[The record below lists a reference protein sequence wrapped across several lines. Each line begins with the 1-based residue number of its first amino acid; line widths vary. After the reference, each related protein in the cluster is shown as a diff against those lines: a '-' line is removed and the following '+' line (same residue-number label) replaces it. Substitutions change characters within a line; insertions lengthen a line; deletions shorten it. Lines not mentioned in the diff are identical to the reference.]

1 VSSDGNNATLFP
13 GLVADWT
20 TQGTTTAAE
29 RPVTVQQPEGKARG
43 AHDLS
48 LPEERYRD
56 IRLLGVG
63 GAGEVR
69 QVLDRTL
76 NRLVAVKTLRS
87 KFAKSDQMMRR
98 FIHEAQIVAQLE
110 HPGIVPVHDLG
121 RLPDGTWF
129 LTMTEIK
136 GQDLDKILR
145 GFHKQ
150 RREERGPL
158 TGIYGGWT
166 IRRFIDTLRI
176 ICGAVGFAHTKGV
189 IHRDL
194 KPENVMIG
202 DHGEIRVVDWGLAK
216 IIGSEEREEYE
227 AVLAEGGDNWAGDG
241 PAKTRYG
248 VVAGTPAYMPPE
260 QAAGRLDELGPPS
273 DVWALGGMLYSSLY
287 GRLPYRGG
295 ARAVIELVQKAPPD
309 VPEIDVPGVL
319 VDIWRKAMSMD
330 PAQRYPDA
338 NALGADLEAY
348 IEGSLARERALK
360 LLASARDELREELPR
375 ARAKARQQRNL
386 SRQRV
391 QLLRPTDD
399 LGTKEQAWRLEEEA
413 AELQDEVEQ
422 HYRSVAA
429 RARAALAQVP
439 DLPEARALLADLYR
453 ERAEEAEAIG
463 HQENAREYR
472 ALLAEVDDGRHADFL
487 RPVGHLH
494 LETEPSGVEVL
505 LYRFVQRA
513 RRLHPEALQKLR
525 TPIRELELPEG
536 SYLAVLKA
544 QDHEAVRYPF
554 QVERGGTWSSKEPGE
569 DGRSTV
575 RLPARGSLGGGDRY
589 VAGGWV
595 PIGGDSN
602 ARASLGRRRVWV
614 SSFVL
619 RDRPVTH
626 GEYLAFLNDL
636 AGRGHGSTATALCP
650 RIEGRGDEAPRGEG
664 PLDPASRGRG
674 GRGPGSGRARRLR
687 ELVRGGGL
695 LPLVLAEDGAA
706 LASAQR
712 GRAGEG
718 RPRRGRSVLPLGGL
732 RGSGLPLHA
741 GLAARAPRSA
751 GHLRLS
757 GGRQPLLRPR
767 PGRRR
772 PGVVR
777 RRLPALRAQDR
788 GLSPGRAAAAHRRGP
803 QARGARPAARRPRR
817 RLGPGRARMP
827 GGLPPGAGPGPT
839 LQQPRLSPGP
849 LYLSSLQAP
858 SAVAVWGTRSSSCTM
873 RFMSAQRASVISPR
887 PSSPTR

>member
-650 RIEGRGDEAPRGEG
+650 RIEGRGDEAPRMLYRWESDGWNEEKGRWTLPPGGEADVVLAPDAPVVYVSWYEAVAYCRWYSLRTG
-664 PLDPASRGRG
+664 QPWRLLSEVEREKAARGADGRSYPWGDFADPAFHCMQDSPLEHPGAPATSDFPVDASPYFAHGLAGGVQEWCADVFQPYGPRIAGSRLVAPLPHTAADLKREGHAQR
-674 GRGPGSGRARRLR
+674 RA
-687 ELVRGGGL
+687 VRGGAWDL
-695 LPLVLAEDGAA
+695 D
-706 LASAQR
+706 
-712 GRAGEG
+712 
-718 RPRRGRSVLPLGGL
+718 
-732 RGSGLPLHA
+732 
-741 GLAARAPRSA
+741 ARAC
-751 GHLRLS
+751 
-757 GGRQPLLRPR
+757 
-767 PGRRR
+767 
-772 PGVVR
+772 
-777 RRLPALRAQDR
+777 
-788 GLSPGRAAAAHRRGP
+788 RAAS
-803 QARGARPAARRPRR
+803 
-817 RLGPGRARMP
+817 RLGLDPDRRSNNLGFRLARS
-827 GGLPPGAGPGPT
+827 T
-839 LQQPRLSPGP
+839 
-849 LYLSSLQAP
+849 
-858 SAVAVWGTRSSSCTM
+858 
-873 RFMSAQRASVISPR
+873 
-887 PSSPTR
+887 